1 MSPIQQ
7 INIRE
12 LVNTREVTESLN
24 TLSRLT
30 GYKIRVMDPSEPE
43 VQAFK
48 LGENLFEFG
57 IYGRLKANVAFE
69 PIANQNK
76 SGSFEDMKMLV
87 RDILTRAYE
96 IDDLAGAVQDST
108 DQIGNLLMI
117 TDMINSDVD
126 KIIIAVLQD
135 VVSLFESEVAFVAMS
150 TEPEEAY
157 IVQRLVAGKRVEKMS
172 MTEEENDDLKKLS
185 KKIERTEILWW
196 KEHEIPTILSQLLGS
211 SQYGLF
217 TAPLKIPQQTIG
229 FFGVSARIDNT
240 AMQQWLTL
248 YMGMAAGAIAGT
260 AWHNIQI
267 ELAGRQEIL
276 KAARRAAHHSKNSVG
291 RIGVLLY
298 HMHQAIQSGNIVE
311 ELPDIREK
319 LYKVSERLF
328 EMEDDFRNI
337 LEEYRH
343 HREYFALQ
351 ELIEELVKDALKTY
365 PELHFDTSI
374 VGSDL
379 RPFSDR
385 NDIYQ
390 AVWELI
396 VNSAYWTDGTGI
408 VRISAREVEGEEID
422 VDIKQDKPFIRIDFY
437 NNGPCIPLENRERIF
452 KGYTTRQGGTGQ
464 GLMFARERVERNN
477 GYLYATEPEGEDG
490 AHFVLLL
497 PINGT

>member
-1 MSPIQQ
+1 MS

-12 LVNTREVTESLN
+12 LVNTREVTEAFN

-30 GYKIRVMDPSEPE
+30 GYNIRVMDPSDPE

-48 LGENLFEFG
+48 LGENLFEVG

-76 SGSFEDMKMLV
+76 TGNFEDMNMLV

-96 IDDLAGAVQDST
+96 IDELAEAVQDSI
-108 DQIGNLLMI
+108 DQIGNLLRI
-117 TDMINSDVD
+117 ADMIDADVD
-126 KIIIAVLQD
+126 ETITVVLQD
-135 VVSLFESEVAFVAMS
+135 VVSLFESKAAFVAIS
-150 TEPEEAY
+150 KEPTETY
-157 IVQRLVAGKRVEKMS
+157 NVLRLVAGKDVELIM
-172 MTEEENDDLKKLS
+172 MTDEGTDVLKSLNKGREGEEL
-185 KKIERTEILWW
+185 RWW
-196 KEHEIPTILSQLLGS
+196 KGNEIPNILSQLLDKPQHGF
-211 SQYGLF
+211 F
-217 TAPLKIPQQTIG
+217 TAPLKIPHQTIG
-229 FFGVSARIDNT
+229 FFGVAAEIDNT
-240 AMQQWLTL
+240 AMQQWLTI

-260 AWHNIQI
+260 AWNKMQV

-276 KAARRAAHHSKNSVG
+276 QAARRAGHHSKNSIG

-298 HMHQAIQSGNIVE
+298 QMNQAMKSGNVVKE
-311 ELPDIREK
+311 SDDIRKK
-319 LYKVSERLF
+319 LFQVVQRLS
-328 EMEDDFRNI
+328 EMEADFRNV

-343 HREYFALQ
+343 PREYFALQ
-351 ELIEELVKDALKTY
+351 ELMEELVKDTLKTY
-365 PELHFDTSI
+365 PDLQFNTSA
-374 VGSDL
+374 VGPDL

-396 VNSAYWTDGTGI
+396 VNSADWTDGTGI
-408 VRISAREVEGEEID
+408 VRISAREVEGEDIP
-422 VDIKQDKPFIRIDFY
+422 VDIQQDKPFIRIDFY

-452 KGYTTRQGGTGQ
+452 RGYTTRQGGTGQ

-477 GYLYATEPEGEDG
+477 GYLYATEPDGEDG

-497 PINGT
+497 PIN